1 MTIIAASASGILST
15 MFMVQLPWPTCS
27 SQLDHALARKPPRRT
42 TFMVTAMAFEIF
54 SNQLNC
60 HCNSFMIIVIDLLTF
75 SCTSIFAMAFVLEIS
90 LFTGLPRRSNRQIRN
105 ILGVPRYITS
115 AVDRDVMG
123 PRRVAG
129 W

>member
-1 MTIIAASASGILST
+1 
-15 MFMVQLPWPTCS
+15 
-27 SQLDHALARKPPRRT
+27 
-42 TFMVTAMAFEIF
+42 
-54 SNQLNC
+54 
-60 HCNSFMIIVIDLLTF
+60 MIIVIDLLTF
-75 SCTSIFAMAFVLEIS
+75 SCTSIFAMALVIEIS

-123 PRRVAG
+123 PRRVAS